1 MKKGK
6 FIAIEGA
13 DGAGKTVQF
22 GLLKEYLKKKKTG
35 FVEIDFP
42 RYYDSPFGE
51 LAGEYLKGEHGP
63 FSEISGY
70 MGVLPYMLDEYT
82 WSRDTG
88 KAVLEE
94 GKWVVSNRYFTSN
107 FGHQVAKQKGRG
119 KEKLR
124 EWLWK
129 VGFEEL
135 GILKP
140 NLVILLSV
148 GPVFCQELLKKRKS
162 RGYLKGED
170 GDEAERDL
178 EHQESSH
185 RAFLKMCDWKKEWV
199 KIECVE
205 RGRLLTPEEIHKK
218 VVKVVEK
225 IEVIE

>member
-1 MKKGK
+1 VKKGK
-6 FIAIEGA
+6 FVVIEGT

-22 GLLKEYLKKKKTG
+22 GLLKKYLKRKKVG
-35 FVEIDFP
+35 FVEADFP
-42 RYYDSPFGE
+42 RYYSSPFGV
-51 LAGEYLKGEHGP
+51 LVGEFLRGEHGP
-63 FSEISGY
+63 FSKISGY

-82 WSRDTG
+82 WSRDIG
-88 KAVLEE
+88 KKVLEGE
-94 GKWVVSNRYFTSN
+94 KWVVSNRYFTSN

-140 NLVILLSV
+140 SLVIVLAV
-148 GPVFCQELLKKRKS
+148 DPVLCQELAKKRKN

-170 GDEAERDL
+170 NDEAEKDL
-178 EHQESSH
+178 EHQHGSY

-199 KIECVE
+199 KVECVE
-205 RGRLLTPEEIHKK
+205 GGKVLAPEEIHKK

-225 IEVIE
+225 RFQ